1 MGLHHNDRGLW
12 VVIFILLILFV
23 GNFIF
28 TQYEISQLR
37 SSNSS
42 VTKIISP
49 STNQTETS
57 DTCRTA
63 CQTYVNNAIAK
74 LNLATPLASGKPS
87 ATTKPS
93 PIPNTMQTTY
103 VPLSGG
109 STQNTDWTTIPS
121 SQFSFNITDYG
132 TKANAIW
139 DANLHVDNA
148 NGTTFARI
156 YDTTHNIAVNGSE
169 INISNTNTSTDVVSG
184 SLQFWQGN
192 NTYVVQIKSLNSSTA
207 FIDSGRIKI
216 TY

>member
-28 TQYEISQLR
+28 TQYEVSQLR
-37 SSNSS
+37 GDSSK

-49 STNQTETS
+49 SLNNGTSEDNCSTN
-57 DTCRTA
+57 
-63 CQTYVNNAIAK
+63 CQAYINNAIAK
-74 LNLATPLASGKPS
+74 LNLGSPS
-87 ATTKPS
+87 ATLKPVATIKPS
-93 PIPNTMQTTY
+93 PVPNTMQTTY

-109 STQNTDWTTIPS
+109 STQNTDWTAIPS
-121 SQFSFNITDYG
+121 SQFTFNISDYG
-132 TKANAIW
+132 SKASAIW
-139 DANLHVDNA
+139 DANLRVDNA

-169 INISNTNTSTDVVSG
+169 INISDTSTSTDVVSG
-184 SLQFWQGN
+184 GLSFWQGN
-192 NTYVVQIKSLNSSTA
+192 NTYVVQVKSLNSSTA
-207 FIDSGRIKI
+207 FIDGGRIKV